1 VIASFACK
9 ETAKIWERGLSRKLD
24 ERMQQ
29 AALRK
34 LRMLDSAVS
43 LQDLAVLPGNRLE
56 MLRGNRKGQCS
67 IRVNDQWRI
76 CFRWHSDRAH
86 DVEIVDYH

>member
-1 VIASFACK
+1 
-9 ETAKIWERGLSRKLD
+9 
-24 ERMQQ
+24 MQQ